1 MPHPANDILGGTMA
15 NNTIS
20 RRTVLIGAVCG
31 TSAVSTGLGFPTLPA
46 SAKAPRAT
54 SQPATYYRFDIGDMQ
69 ATVVSDGPLPLGEP
83 SASFK
88 GVTKEEVQKSLSDQF
103 LNPDNVVLE
112 QNVLVLNTGSR
123 LVLFDSGMGTSKAF
137 GPTTG
142 RLQISLQ
149 QAGIEMDDIDD
160 VICTHAH
167 IDHIGGLANADNYR
181 LFRNAIVHIAKADF
195 DFWTDPAKLSG
206 ELKTFVAHAR
216 QNLLPYAKSHMKFVE
231 DGKDVLPGVQ
241 AMAAPGHTV
250 GHMVYIIKSGKD
262 SLGFIGDTT
271 HHHVLLTEKP
281 RIEFTY
287 DSDPKQAVESR
298 LKVLDMIA
306 STRMPML
313 AYHFPW
319 PGVGN
324 LQKQG
329 DGYRYIARPISL
341 VKPPVKKA

>member
-1 MPHPANDILGGTMA
+1 MTD
-15 NNTIS
+15 NTIS
-20 RRTVLIGAVCG
+20 RRAALLGASAIGA
-31 TSAVSTGLGFPTLPA
+31 STVVDGLLLSTTPVL
-46 SAKAPRAT
+46 AKAPRAT
-54 SQPATYYRFDIGDMQ
+54 TQPATYYRFDVGDMQ

-83 SASFK
+83 SGSFTGISK
-88 GVTKEEVQKSLSDQF
+88 DEVRKSLSDNF
-103 LNPDNVVLE
+103 LSPDNVVLE
-112 QNVLVLNTGSR
+112 QNVLVLNTGNR

-142 RLQISLQ
+142 RLQVSLQ

-160 VICTHAH
+160 IICTHAH

-181 LFRNAIVHIAKADF
+181 LFRNATVHISKADF
-195 DFWTDPAKLSG
+195 EFWTDPAKMTG
-206 ELKTFVAHAR
+206 ELKSFVAHAR

-231 DGKDVLPGVQ
+231 DGKDVVPGVQ
-241 AMAAPGHTV
+241 AMAASGHTV
-250 GHMVYIIKSGKD
+250 GHMVYIIKSGKE

-271 HHHVLLTEKP
+271 HHHILLTEQP
-281 RIEFTY
+281 RTEFAY
-287 DSDPKQAVESR
+287 DSDPKQAVTSR
-298 LKVLDMIA
+298 LRVLDMIA

-329 DGYRYIARPISL
+329 DGFRYIARPISL

>member
-1 MPHPANDILGGTMA
+1 MTG
-15 NNTIS
+15 NTIS
-20 RRTVLIGAVCG
+20 RRTALLGASAFGASTVGGGLI
-31 TSAVSTGLGFPTLPA
+31 LPTPPA
-46 SAKAPRAT
+46 FAKAPRAT

-83 SASFK
+83 SGSFTGISK
-88 GVTKEEVQKSLSDQF
+88 DEVRKSLTDNF
-103 LNPDNVVLE
+103 LSPDNVVIE

-123 LVLFDSGMGTSKAF
+123 LVLFDSGMGTSKVF

-142 RLQISLQ
+142 RLEVSLQ
-149 QAGIEMDDIDD
+149 QAGFSRDDVDDI
-160 VICTHAH
+160 ICTHAH
-167 IDHIGGLANADNYR
+167 IDHIGGLANPDNYR
-181 LFRNAIVHIAKADF
+181 LFRNATIHISKADF
-195 DFWTDPAKLSG
+195 DFWTDPAKMTG
-206 ELKTFVAHAR
+206 DLKSFVAHAR

-231 DGKDVLPGVQ
+231 DGKDVVPGVQ

-250 GHMVYIIKSGKD
+250 GHMVYIIKSGKE
-262 SLGFIGDTT
+262 SMGFIGDTT

-281 RIEFTY
+281 RTEFAY
-287 DSDPKQAVESR
+287 DSDPKQAVTSR

-329 DGYRYIARPISL
+329 DGYRYIATPMSL
-341 VKPPVKKA
+341 AKPAAKKA

>member
-1 MPHPANDILGGTMA
+1 MA
-15 NNTIS
+15 DTTIS
-20 RRTVLIGAVCG
+20 RRTALLGA
-31 TSAVSTGLGFPTLPA
+31 SAVSAAVGTELILPTLA
-46 SAKAPRAT
+46 ARAKAPRAVT
-54 SQPATYYRFDIGDMQ
+54 QPATYYRFDIGDMQ

-83 SASFK
+83 SASFTGLSK
-88 GVTKEEVQKSLSDQF
+88 DEVRKSLSDNF
-103 LNPDNVVLE
+103 LSPDNVVLE

-123 LVLFDSGMGTSKAF
+123 LVLFDSGMGTSKVF

-142 RLQISLQ
+142 RLQVSLQ
-149 QAGIEMDDIDD
+149 QAGIEMDAIDD
-160 VICTHAH
+160 IICTHAH

-181 LFRNAIVHIAKADF
+181 LFRNATVHISKADF
-195 DFWTDPAKLSG
+195 DFWTDPAKMTG
-206 ELKTFVAHAR
+206 ELKSFVAHAR
-216 QNLLPYAKSHMKFVE
+216 QNLLPYAKAHMKFVE
-231 DGKDVLPGVQ
+231 DGKDVIPGVQ

-250 GHMVYIIKSGKD
+250 GHMVYIIKSGKE

-281 RIEFTY
+281 RTEFAY
-287 DSDPKQAVESR
+287 DSDPKQAVTSR

-306 STRMPML
+306 STRMPLL

-329 DGYRYIARPISL
+329 DGYRYVATPMSL
-341 VKPPVKKA
+341 AKPAAKKA

>member
-1 MPHPANDILGGTMA
+1 MSGNR
-15 NNTIS
+15 IS
-20 RRTVLIGAVCG
+20 RRSALLGGSAFGAAALG
-31 TSAVSTGLGFPTLPA
+31 TGLVTGAPA
-46 SAKAPRAT
+46 ALSKAPRAT
-54 SQPATYYRFDIGDMQ
+54 SQPATYYRFDIGEMQ

-83 SASFK
+83 SGSFI
-88 GVTKEEVQKSLSDQF
+88 GVTKDDVRKSLSDHF
-103 LNPDNVVLE
+103 LSPDNVILE
-112 QNVLVLNTGSR
+112 QNVMVLNTGSR
-123 LVLFDSGMGTSKAF
+123 LVMFDSGMGASKAF

-160 VICTHAH
+160 IVCTHAH

-181 LFRNAIVHIAKADF
+181 LFRNATVHISKADF
-195 DFWTDPAKLSG
+195 DFWTDTAKMG
-206 ELKTFVAHAR
+206 GDLKAFVAHAR

-231 DGKDVLPGVQ
+231 DGKDVVPGVQ

-250 GHMVYIIKSGKD
+250 GHMVYIIKSGKET
-262 SLGFIGDTT
+262 LGFIGDTT

-281 RIEFTY
+281 RTEFAY
-287 DSDPKQAVESR
+287 DSDPKQAVQSR

-306 STRMPML
+306 TTRMPLL

-319 PGVGN
+319 PGLGN

-329 DGYRYIARPISL
+329 DGYRYVATPISL
-341 VKPPVKKA
+341 VKPAAKKA